1 MTNIVNINDRIK
13 IEEEAAH
20 WIAKIDRQLTAV
32 EEGEF
37 KQWITLS
44 ATHYKLFIAMA
55 EHWDHTEVLKHFKN
69 VNRKIQPSTQ
79 QKTPSVS
86 NKKSYGYQP
95 AMAASVFVI
104 CLLSIIGMF
113 RYWSPIA
120 ERDAYAIQYSETFS
134 TTTNSFADSLL
145 PDGSRLKINAKSHVD
160 INYSN
165 KIRKIEL
172 HEGEIFIE
180 VAHDANRPLVVYAN
194 DRFVKAVGTAF
205 NVNLVNEQIIKL
217 TVTVTEGKVV
227 YGTANNNGKND
238 NPAIKTSLLSSGQQV
253 ILGGL
258 AENIISISKEELNR
272 VLSWRS
278 GKLIF
283 NGQTLKEVLTEIERY
298 TDYKFVTDT
307 ANIEDIKIVGYF
319 NAGDI
324 DKFLSAMKNNFDI
337 EHKVENKNEIK
348 LYKAQ

>member
-13 IEEEAAH
+13 IEEEACH
-20 WIAKIDRQLTAV
+20 WLAKIDRQLTIA

-44 ATHYKLFIAMA
+44 AIHYKLFMAMA
-55 EHWDHTEVLKHFKN
+55 EHWDHTEMLKHFKN
-69 VNRKIQPSTQ
+69 VNRKLQPDIHQKAPPMNQ
-79 QKTPSVS
+79 QKPYFYRPAIAACIFFVCMLSVLGIF
-86 NKKSYGYQP
+86 KY
-95 AMAASVFVI
+95 
-104 CLLSIIGMF
+104 LSPLTE
-113 RYWSPIA
+113 SD
-120 ERDAYAIQYSETFS
+120 EYAIQYSETFS
-134 TTTNSFADSLL
+134 TATNSFADSLL
-145 PDGSRLKINAKSHVD
+145 PDGSRIKINAKSYAR
-160 INYSN
+160 ISYSN

-172 HEGEIFIE
+172 SKGEVFIE

-205 NVNLVNEQIIKL
+205 NVNLVNVKTIKL
-217 TVTVTEGKVV
+217 TVTEGKVV
-227 YGTANNNGKND
+227 YGTADNNEKND
-238 NPAIKTSLLSSGQQV
+238 IPAIKTSLVSSGQQV

-258 AENIISISKEELNR
+258 VENIISISKEELNR
-272 VLSWRS
+272 ALSWRS

-298 TDYKFVTDT
+298 TDYKFVMGT
-307 ANIEDIKIVGYF
+307 ASIGDIQIAGYF

-337 EHKVENKNEIK
+337 EYKIENTNEIR
-348 LYKAQ
+348 LYKAQRF